1 MCLSVGWI
9 HPTYTAN
16 RDLTFYK
23 VVFRNRVHR
32 YDGTWKYYY
41 PEAKSEYV
49 TPYRLS
55 PVTLGETYEE
65 EGIRFRFDSVRLPK
79 IGKSYSVHGGGFH
92 LYCDKEDADVAS
104 RRLSFGR
111 DAVVLKAI
119 VPKGTKYVKG
129 VYDEKKCVIAKAVRY
144 ELIHGWTIK

>member
-23 VVFRNRVHR
+23 VVFRNR
-32 YDGTWKYYY
+32 YYGSDKYVY
-41 PEAKSEYV
+41 PEVKTDYV

-65 EGIRFRFDSVRLPK
+65 EGNRFRFNSARLPK

-92 LYCDKEDADVAS
+92 LYCEKKEADEAA
-104 RRLSFGR
+104 RHLSFGR
-111 DAVVLKAI
+111 EATVLKAI
-119 VPKGTKYVKG
+119 VPKGTKYVRG
-129 VYDEKKCVIAKAVRY
+129 VYDEKKCVIAKSVRY
-144 ELIHGWTIK
+144 ELIDQNEK